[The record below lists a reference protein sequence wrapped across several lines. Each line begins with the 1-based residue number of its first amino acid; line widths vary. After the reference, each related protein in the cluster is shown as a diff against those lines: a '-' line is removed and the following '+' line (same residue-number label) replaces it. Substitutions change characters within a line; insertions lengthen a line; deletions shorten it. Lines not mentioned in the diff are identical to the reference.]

1 MAGGLF
7 KRGLPQIKLE
17 ARSLYLIIF
26 DKVGRSLSGW
36 HYSKLQEFR
45 PLWIQ
50 KSAVVVDDV
59 RVARRLVKKLRE
71 FGVREVRLFKAID
84 ITDST

>member
-1 MAGGLF
+1 M
-7 KRGLPQIKLE
+7 
-17 ARSLYLIIF
+17 YLIIF
-26 DKVGRSLSGW
+26 DKAGRSLSGW
-36 HYSKLQEFR
+36 HYSKLQEFC

-50 KSAVVVDDV
+50 RSAVGVDDV